1 MEVEI
6 TVGRDILNSP
16 GERRQ
21 LGKERREGRGL
32 EERKDGRK
40 KSSFDEFFELISH
53 VLRPPTPPLPLIL
66 RRKHSVSRF
75 FAGLLCIVMSFFYN
89 FDL

>member
-21 LGKERREGRGL
+21 LGKERRREEGRNHKR
-32 EERKDGRK
+32 EEGRSK
-40 KSSFDEFFELISH
+40 RE
-53 VLRPPTPPLPLIL
+53 
-66 RRKHSVSRF
+66 
-75 FAGLLCIVMSFFYN
+75 
-89 FDL
+89 